1 LTPESQANVP
11 AQPSCPDSKKWAELS
26 KTLHAALP
34 SHEDANILCKASN
47 SIFLSSY
54 QANTMSRSELETEGI
69 KMGGDIRKPARLPTP
84 NTHPV
89 ILGRQMLIFA
99 ALIQQLD
106 VSRKVIDG
114 LSETP
119 RTIMK
124 RLADTAINLV
134 CTNEELLGTTEGIE
148 CIILEGLFQHSCG
161 NMRRAW
167 LAFRRALTVGQL
179 MGESQFL
186 GTIFDT
192 LVCCWS

>member
-1 LTPESQANVP
+1 MTPASQAHVP
-11 AQPSCPDSKKWAELS
+11 PEPRKWAELS

-34 SHEDANILCKASN
+34 SQEDANILCKASN
-47 SIFLSSY
+47 SISLSSY
-54 QANTMSRSELETEGI
+54 QANTRSRSELETEGL
-69 KMGGDIRKPARLPTP
+69 KTGGDIRKPARLPTP

-114 LSETP
+114 LSESP

-148 CIILEGLFQHSCG
+148 CIILEGLFQYSCG

-167 LAFRRALTVGQL
+167 LAFRRALMAGQL
-179 MGESQFL
+179 MGESQFP

-192 LVCCWS
+192 LLFCCR